1 MVWRNPEWGT
11 RLLTVGAAM
20 TDDGV
25 PQAGTLVRRDQE
37 SSVASSG
44 GNLIERFVS
53 LSGTLTRSTSA
64 ADAAEAIGVAALA
77 LTGGQ
82 RGAVYLSAPDGEATR
97 LWASRGGIPE
107 HRSTSG
113 SGPVIVSDVR
123 DLPQDDGL
131 RQTAEREG
139 YRAVASWPLAR
150 GGKRLGS
157 IVCCFDAPRNWSA
170 AELDV
175 MLALAM
181 QGATA
186 LECAL
191 LAERAG
197 GPQPDASADDVRI
210 AEALRIL
217 ETEGTSLSEAHRD
230 LEAQRAR
237 LDRARQQLAALNLWL
252 LAVQNEMQIERARL
266 ASEHVRLTKAR
277 DDLASEDARV
287 EAAREAL
294 DAQIAAARQE
304 LESES
309 ARLATAAREALDAQI
324 TAARQ
329 ELESESARLVAM
341 RREMF
346 ETPVRQADT
355 RPEPPA
361 ERTPVSDAKRIL
373 EAESARLRETLPAD
387 STPPAGS
394 VATPPADPVPTPQP
408 APVEPP
414 VAAGPSPQPSNG
426 TAGPVPSGTAYE
438 LGGPLPTPRALEE
451 LYPLLVERAAKLLNA
466 ERSALKAEEQVKILG
481 RALDDRDGHRAGYSE
496 HLEAWVEAT
505 AGMLACSREE
515 IVDLRRAALLH
526 DLGKIGVPEA
536 ILRGH
541 SRLTEQQRGIV
552 RAVPALAEQVLR
564 PVKGMQGVAAI
575 LRHRYEQW
583 DGKGYPDGL
592 KGDQIPL
599 GARILAVADAYGVM
613 TTVRPYRAMVYSLD
627 AVAELRRCAG
637 AQFDPKVVDAFCDVL
652 KREG

>member
-1 MVWRNPEWGT
+1 MR
-11 RLLTVGAAM
+11 
-20 TDDGV
+20 DDSA

-37 SSVASSG
+37 SPIPSSG

-82 RGAVYLSAPDGEATR
+82 RGAVYLHAPDGEATR

-113 SGPVIVSDVR
+113 PVIVSDVR
-123 DLPQDDGL
+123 DLPQDDAL

-139 YRAVASWPLAR
+139 YRAVASWPLTR
-150 GGKRLGS
+150 GGKELGS
-157 IVCCFDAPRNWSA
+157 IVCCFDAPRSWSA

-191 LAERAG
+191 LAERTG
-197 GPQPDASADDVRI
+197 RPQPDAGADDVRI

-217 ETEGTSLSEAHRD
+217 QTEGTSLSDAHRE

-237 LDRARQQLAALNLWL
+237 LDQARQQLGALNLWL
-252 LAVQNEMQIERARL
+252 LAVQNELQTERARL

-287 EAAREAL
+287 AAARESL
-294 DAQIAAARQE
+294 DAQIAAARHE

-324 TAARQ
+324 TAARH
-329 ELESESARLVAM
+329 ELESESARLMAM
-341 RREMF
+341 RRELF
-346 ETPVRQADT
+346 ETPVRQPDPG
-355 RPEPPA
+355 PEPPA

-373 EAESARLRETLPAD
+373 EAESARLRETLSAD
-387 STPPAGS
+387 S
-394 VATPPADPVPTPQP
+394 TPPADPVPTPPADPVPTPPADPVPAPQP
-408 APVEPP
+408 ATASVEPP
-414 VAAGPSPQPSNG
+414 AAPAPPPQPSNG
-426 TAGPVPSGTAYE
+426 TGAPVPSGTAYE
-438 LGGPLPTPRALEE
+438 LGGPLPTPRAFEE

-466 ERSALKAEEQVKILG
+466 ERSALQAEEQVKILG

-496 HLEAWVEAT
+496 RLEAWVEAT

-541 SRLTEQQRGIV
+541 TRLTEQQRGIV

-637 AQFDPKVVDAFCDVL
+637 AQFDPKVVEAFCDVL

>member
-1 MVWRNPEWGT
+1 
-11 RLLTVGAAM
+11 M

-324 TAARQ
+324 TAARR

-414 VAAGPSPQPSNG
+414 AAAGPSPQPSNG